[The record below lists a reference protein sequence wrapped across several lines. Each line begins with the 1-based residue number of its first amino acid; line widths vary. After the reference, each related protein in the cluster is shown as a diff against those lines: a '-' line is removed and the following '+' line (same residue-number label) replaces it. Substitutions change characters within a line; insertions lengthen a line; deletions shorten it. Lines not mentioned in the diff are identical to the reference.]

1 MTDPAKAA
9 TASLPISRKLAGGT
23 GLGAAATVLGVSA
36 LTHITGY
43 VPTADEIV
51 ASQTLISF
59 AIGWYVREHAV

>member
-1 MTDPAKAA
+1 MTEQTKTSAVA
-9 TASLPISRKLAGGT
+9 LPISRKLAGGT

-51 ASQTLISF
+51 AAQTVISF
-59 AIGWYVREHAV
+59 GIGWYVREHAA